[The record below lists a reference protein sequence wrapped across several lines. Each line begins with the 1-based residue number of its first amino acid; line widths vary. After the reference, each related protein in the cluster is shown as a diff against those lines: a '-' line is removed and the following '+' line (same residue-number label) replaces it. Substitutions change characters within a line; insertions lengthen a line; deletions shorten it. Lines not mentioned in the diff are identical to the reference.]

1 MKKIK
6 WALFIITLGL
16 VFSVSTVYS
25 EMAKEGSSSG
35 KNYSTG
41 TSKAIPMGEERLHLA
56 IEGSGIYVS
65 DIENGFLNN
74 ASINFLGTLHAVK
87 GVFEESGFMVFNVPD
102 GDKVYTTWKGTGTL
116 GKDAKGTYTCVGGT
130 GKYAGVT
137 GGGEYTRAHVP
148 NASKNVWAAITMYKG
163 NWKLP

>member
-1 MKKIK
+1 MKKYSCLIF
-6 WALFIITLGL
+6 LVTLSL
-16 VFSVSTVYS
+16 TMAATSAFS
-25 EMAKEGSSSG
+25 EMAKEGSYSG

-65 DIENGFLNN
+65 DDEDGFLNN
-74 ASINFLGTLHAVK
+74 ASIHFLGTLHAVK

-102 GDKVYTTWKGTGTL
+102 GDKVYATWKGTGNL
-116 GKDAKGTYTCVGGT
+116 GKDAKGTLTYVGGT
-130 GKYAGVT
+130 GKYAGLT
-137 GGGEYTRAHVP
+137 GSDEYTRANLP
-148 NASKNVWAAITMYKG
+148 SPSKKEWAAITVHKG

>member
-1 MKKIK
+1 MKKYSCLIF
-6 WALFIITLGL
+6 LVTLSL
-16 VFSVSTVYS
+16 TMAATSAFS
-25 EMAKEGSSSG
+25 EMAKEGSYSG

-65 DIENGFLNN
+65 DDEDGFLNN
-74 ASINFLGTLHAVK
+74 ASIHFLGTLHAVK

-102 GDKVYTTWKGTGTL
+102 GDKVYATWKGTGNL
-116 GKDAKGTYTCVGGT
+116 GKDAKGTYTYVGGT
-130 GKYAGVT
+130 GKYTGIT
-137 GGGEYTRAHVP
+137 GGGEFTRSNLQP
-148 NASKNVWAAITMYKG
+148 ASKGVWAAITLFKG